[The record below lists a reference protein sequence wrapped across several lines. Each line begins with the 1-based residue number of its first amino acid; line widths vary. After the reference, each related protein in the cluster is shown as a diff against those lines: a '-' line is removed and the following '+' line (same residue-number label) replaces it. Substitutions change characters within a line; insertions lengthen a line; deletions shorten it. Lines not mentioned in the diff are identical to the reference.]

1 MSRFQYYTMKNLIR
15 FFLEQGKEGDC
26 WDFKQEWHENIADLI
41 KDIIC
46 FANTVHDENCYL
58 IFGVSDDLSVTGM
71 KKARRK
77 QADIIDTISTL
88 TFAGDAYPAIDIKT
102 VVYDDVELD
111 VLTVYNVESTPI
123 YLKRQYGSMRPGC
136 IYTRVGDKNTPDNG
150 NASMLEI
157 EHLWKKRLGLTKPP
171 LECIYD
177 RLLNKSDWTQSDYG
191 YYNVYKP
198 EYTIEISSCEDYEDD
213 RDAEFYA
220 YAMTNQQ
227 TSYSTLNIKY
237 QTTSLDSYRIVT
249 LDGGRLQ
256 IPIPSWSNICYDKYG
271 VHPKY
276 SYKYYVKNSKRDR
289 VRSFLYDPQNSDHQY
304 AFMNLQEVV
313 VFYLSN
319 SERLAFE
326 DYIEINQTMVSN
338 KINEASEFDYI
349 DTGDEKKT
357 TIYKERLRTGVA
369 LNELLEEWRRAHN
382 IVL

>member
-1 MSRFQYYTMKNLIR
+1 
-15 FFLEQGKEGDC
+15 
-26 WDFKQEWHENIADLI
+26 
-41 KDIIC
+41 
-46 FANTVHDENCYL
+46 
-58 IFGVSDDLSVTGM
+58 M

-256 IPIPSWSNICYDKYG
+256 IPIPSWSNI
-271 VHPKY
+271 
-276 SYKYYVKNSKRDR
+276 S
-289 VRSFLYDPQNSDHQY
+289 
-304 AFMNLQEVV
+304 M
-313 VFYLSN
+313 
-319 SERLAFE
+319 
-326 DYIEINQTMVSN
+326 
-338 KINEASEFDYI
+338 
-349 DTGDEKKT
+349 T
-357 TIYKERLRTGVA
+357 TICQSKPCGIMTIW
-369 LNELLEEWRRAHN
+369 N
-382 IVL
+382 